1 MAERQRRWEAY
12 RRRLCEQH
20 RGRRSQQQLLGPVW
34 CIQQRRVLV
43 CKHENDPQLRGLAQI
58 SPDTHAYIADIQYT
72 KLCLSSVPL
81 PRQNKRRPLPWQCAS
96 ARSAMS
102 LPMTSRHC
110 ANCRWCLLKYSAD
123 SKSQRELWEKRHDQR
138 E

>member
-12 RRRLCEQH
+12 RRRPCEQH

-43 CKHENDPQLRGLAQI
+43 CKHENDPQLHGLAQI

-72 KLCLSSVPL
+72 KLRLSSVPL